1 MTEFGSWKSRL
12 ITLLLTCH
20 AECEMVLII
29 VLRSGALW
37 RSEDNLVD
45 FRWDELLLAIQHLV
59 CSLSELYAI
68 DEEVFF
74 RVTLTFLDGEAH
86 QFEILVDGVNSLGV
100 AALGTVQIL

>member
-1 MTEFGSWKSRL
+1 MTEFGSWQSRL
-12 ITLLLTCH
+12 VWLLFTCH
-20 AECEMVLII
+20 VEGEMVLII

-45 FRWDELLLAIQHLV
+45 FGWDELLLAIQHLV